1 MLFPQQKTSEKVD
14 EKFRNTDSWQD
25 WKKVTL
31 MNFGSK
37 YKLFLKKLKKIT
49 FFSLL
54 EDFHS
59 L

>member
-37 YKLFLKKLKKIT
+37 YKLF
-49 FFSLL
+49 
-54 EDFHS
+54 
-59 L
+59 